1 MEKILDIRNLSK
13 YFGRIKAVEK
23 LNLSVHKGNIFGLL
37 GPNGSGKTTT
47 LSLIMGLLKPRE
59 GDFAWFGGTV
69 PQAEWNRQIGSL
81 IEVPNFYPY
90 LSLTDNLNIICLIKR
105 VDFSDTDRVLQ
116 LTGLYER
123 RKSRFDTLSFGMKQR
138 LGLAAALLGNP
149 GVLVL
154 DEPTNGLDPEG
165 IREVRDIILKLG
177 KEGKTIILASHIL
190 AEVEKVCTHVA
201 VLKKGELLAS
211 GRVGE
216 LLRSDLVLI
225 VTSDDNK
232 KLYEL
237 LVRSGKFGDIKMEG
251 NEIHITIA
259 EGVTQ
264 AEVNKFAFENGILL
278 NRIEILKKSLETEFF
293 ELVKKNS

>member
-13 YFGRIKAVEK
+13 YFGKIKAVDS
-23 LNLSVHKGNIFGLL
+23 LNLSVYKGNIFGLL

-47 LSLIMGLLKPRE
+47 LSVIMGLLKPRE
-59 GDFAWFGGTV
+59 GDFTWFDGSV
-69 PQAEWNRQIGSL
+69 PQSEWNRGIGSL

-90 LSLTDNLNIICLIKR
+90 LSLVENLKIICLIKK
-105 VDFSDTDRVLQ
+105 VDFSDIERVLR

-123 RKSRFDTLSFGMKQR
+123 NKSRFDTLSLGMKQR
-138 LGLAAALLGNP
+138 LGLAAALLGDP

-201 VLKKGELLAS
+201 VLKRGELLAS

-216 LLRSDLVLI
+216 LLRNDMILI
-225 VTSDDNK
+225 VTSDDNE

-237 LVRSGKFGDIKMEG
+237 LIRCGKFGDIKKEG
-251 NEIHITIA
+251 KEIHITIE
-259 EGVTQ
+259 EGISQ
-264 AEVNKFAFENGILL
+264 AEVNKFAFDSGIVL
-278 NRIEILKKSLETEFF
+278 NRIEILKKSLETEFL
-293 ELVKKNS
+293 ELVKKN